1 MTAVE
6 SNVEEPTETAKP
18 STQTEI
24 QPREQ
29 SGPSPISSIVADLR
43 ASFDAG
49 ILRTLESRRI
59 QLDQLR
65 RMLAEHEDKILAALE
80 IDLNKAP
87 MEAYATEIGV
97 VVAEIKYALKHL
109 DTWCASEKVK
119 VGLTFKPGS
128 AEIRP
133 EPLGVVLIIAPW
145 NYPAQLLLAPL
156 IAAIAAGNTVVLKPS
171 EVAAATSKVMAELIP
186 QYLDERIVTVVTGGV
201 DETTLLLAERFDH
214 IFYTGNGTVGRI
226 VMGAAAKH
234 LTPVTLELGG
244 KSPAIVTADA
254 DIEVAARRIAWGK
267 FVNAGQTCV
276 APDYVLVD
284 AAVEDRLMGA
294 LLRAVHDFYGDDP
307 KASSD
312 YGRII
317 NEKHWDRLT
326 GLLDSGGYDS
336 VICGG
341 HGDRAAKFIPPTV
354 LAGVDPGAALMQE
367 EIFGPILPVLPVA
380 GLDEAIAFVNGRDKP
395 LALYVFS
402 ANQTSIDRTIAL
414 TSSGGVC
421 VNHTVLHVG
430 VGELP
435 FGGVGA
441 SGMGAYHGKAGFDTF
456 THRKSILTKP
466 VRPDP
471 PIMYPPYK
479 GWKYKLLRRVM

>member
-1 MTAVE
+1 MTT
-6 SNVEEPTETAKP
+6 VEEPTESATPPAERTS
-18 STQTEI
+18 STIE
-24 QPREQ
+24 PCA
-29 SGPSPISSIVADLR
+29 GISDIVAALR
-43 ASFDAG
+43 SSFDAG
-49 ILRTLESRRI
+49 VLRTLEARRT

-65 RMLAEHEDKILAALE
+65 RMLAEHEDTILAALE
-80 IDLNKAP
+80 VDLNKAP
-87 MEAYATEIGV
+87 MEAYATEIGL

-109 DTWCASEKVK
+109 DVWCKPEKVK

-145 NYPAQLLLAPL
+145 NYPTQLLLAPL
-156 IAAIAAGNTVVLKPS
+156 VAALAAGNTVVLKPS
-171 EVAAATSKVMAELIP
+171 EVAAATSTVMAELIP
-186 QYLDERIVTVVTGGV
+186 QYLDSRVVTVVTGGV
-201 DETTLLLAERFDH
+201 DETTDLLAEKFDH

-254 DIEVAARRIAWGK
+254 DIKVAARRIAWGK

-284 AAVEDRLMGA
+284 ASVEDKLLGA

-307 KASSD
+307 KSSND

-317 NEKHWDRLT
+317 NHKHWDRLT
-326 GLLDSGGYDS
+326 GLLDAGGFDAT
-336 VICGG
+336 ICGG
-341 HGDRAAKFIPPTV
+341 HGERVARYIPPTV
-354 LAGVDPGAALMQE
+354 LAGVQPNAALMQE
-367 EIFGPILPVLPVA
+367 EIFGPILPVLAVTD
-380 GLDEAIAFVNGRDKP
+380 LDEAIAFVNDRDKP
-395 LALYVFS
+395 LALYIFS
-402 ANQTSIDRTIAL
+402 CSPASIERTISR
-414 TSSGGVC
+414 TSAGGVC
-421 VNHTVLHVG
+421 INHTVLHVG

-456 THRKSILTKP
+456 SHHKSILNKP